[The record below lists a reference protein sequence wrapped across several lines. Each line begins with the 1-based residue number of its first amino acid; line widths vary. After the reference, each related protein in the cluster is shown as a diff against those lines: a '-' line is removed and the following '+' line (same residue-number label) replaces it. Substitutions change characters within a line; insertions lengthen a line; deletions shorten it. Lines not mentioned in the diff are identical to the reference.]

1 MRQMNH
7 NHNLFWFAWFCL
19 YTTVKC
25 ARNVASSFL
34 HLKKNAL
41 DLMDFKKKTNQP
53 KKKESTC
60 NSRQIILQASA
71 VPIKADV
78 FFFL

>member
-25 ARNVASSFL
+25 ARNVASSFFF
-34 HLKKNAL
+34 HKKKNAL
-41 DLMDFKKKTNQP
+41 DLMDFGGRKKTLKTKQKRIRLAIQDKLFYKHQLSP
-53 KKKESTC
+53 
-60 NSRQIILQASA
+60 
-71 VPIKADV
+71 
-78 FFFL
+78 